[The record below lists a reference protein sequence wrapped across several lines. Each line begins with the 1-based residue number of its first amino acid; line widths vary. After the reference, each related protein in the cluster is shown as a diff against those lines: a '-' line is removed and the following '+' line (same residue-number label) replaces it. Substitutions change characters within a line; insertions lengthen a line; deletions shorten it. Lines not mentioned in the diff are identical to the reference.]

1 MASALY
7 VVIYSQERWWVDFEG
22 KAHGPYETREAAAL
36 EGRDLA
42 RMAAHAGRNS
52 ELLCPDDRGRYH
64 VVWASGK
71 ERHAA

>member
-1 MASALY
+1 MATALY

-22 KAHGPYETREAAAL
+22 KAHGPFETRETAAL

-42 RMAAHAGRNS
+42 RLAAHAGRTS
-52 ELLCPDDRGRYH
+52 ELLCPTTGAVSRR
-64 VVWASGK
+64 VASAK

>member
-1 MASALY
+1 MATALY
-7 VVIYSQERWWVDFEG
+7 VVIFSQERWWVDFEG
-22 KAHGPYETREAAAL
+22 KAHGPFETRETAAL

-42 RMAAHAGRNS
+42 RMSSHSGRNS

-64 VVWASGK
+64 VVWASAK